1 MGIKPNKLELN
12 KILWDELTISITD
25 YFNTRYANT
34 KISDKA
40 KNDLIKGGVSDA
52 VVYWNLQANKEAKTI
67 GRNPK
72 KEIAK
77 KRLNILRQRSD
88 SNERIIKAV
97 ANYIAMEFEHY
108 MNLGHTDAYAYLCD
122 IDEPILIDEFI
133 TPTPFETFEFSGDI
147 NHLFKQCIEYKLI
160 DSKTS
165 LDSFKMAFNGND
177 LRGFN
182 DFVFKFKQHNHC
194 VYFFD
199 QLNNKK
205 LINYKFVQ
213 NNRIIEHLGNIKNVH
228 SKRENYL
235 NTKIGTPK
243 GIEYINDLINSL
255 K

>member
-1 MGIKPNKLELN
+1 MSIKSEDKFYQTFIINGIILSEMNDYHLGKGRKLEDDKQANDFMLMR
-12 KILWDELTISITD
+12 ILWWKDRVKKEARTISLNPTTNIARTRINNLKKFKD
-25 YFNTRYANT
+25 CTPILMDNIIDFIKNT
-34 KISDKA
+34 
-40 KNDLIKGGVSDA
+40 
-52 VVYWNLQANKEAKTI
+52 
-67 GRNPK
+67 
-72 KEIAK
+72 
-77 KRLNILRQRSD
+77 
-88 SNERIIKAV
+88 
-97 ANYIAMEFEHY
+97 FEHTL
-108 MNLGHTDAYAYLCD
+108 NLGHTDAYSYLCN
-122 IDEPILIDEFI
+122 IDEPIFIDEFI
-133 TPTPFETFEFSGDI
+133 TPTPFETFEFGGDI
-147 NHLFKQCIEYKLI
+147 NHFFKQCVECKVI

-243 GIEYINDLINSL
+243 SIEYINDLINSL